1 MTSSFLTSKKD
12 VYAIGDLIFLSSK
25 IDNELNYVPLAGNA
39 NKEGRELASYLSN
52 IYEYN
57 NDISLN
63 VVGTSILKLFSIN
76 ITSVGFNEE
85 LLKLKG
91 IEYQKIYLT
100 PNNHVSY
107 YPNHN
112 PLYIKVLFSSKDDY
126 RLLGTTIIAKE
137 GVDKR
142 IDLLKTAIKFDI
154 KGYRL
159 KEAELSYAP
168 PFSSAKDPINMI
180 GYMIENL
187 KNNLIKQV
195 YSESIND
202 LLKEKEKYQFIDV
215 RSKEEF
221 NEGHI
226 EGFINIPLDKIR
238 ENINKI
244 DKNKIIILN
253 CLSAIR
259 SYNASRILF
268 QKGFN
273 CYHLAGGYRIYKL
286 YEPYLK

>member
-1 MTSSFLTSKKD
+1 M
-12 VYAIGDLIFLSSK
+12 
-25 IDNELNYVPLAGNA
+25 
-39 NKEGRELASYLSN
+39 
-52 IYEYN
+52 
-57 NDISLN
+57 
-63 VVGTSILKLFSIN
+63 
-76 ITSVGFNEE
+76 
-85 LLKLKG
+85 
-91 IEYQKIYLT
+91 
-100 PNNHVSY
+100 
-107 YPNHN
+107 
-112 PLYIKVLFSSKDDY
+112 
-126 RLLGTTIIAKE
+126 
-137 GVDKR
+137 
-142 IDLLKTAIKFDI
+142 AIKFDI

-187 KNNLIKQV
+187 KNNLVKQV

-202 LLKEKEKYQFIDV
+202 LSKEKEKYQFIDV

-221 NEGHI
+221 NEEHI
-226 EGFINIPLDKIR
+226 DGFINIPLDKIR

-259 SYNASRILF
+259 SYNAARILF
-268 QKGFN
+268 QKGFD

-286 YEPYLK
+286 YELYLK